1 MIERRSWGPA
11 IGLVVALVGL
21 SGCGD
26 EGLGLSGFG
35 LPGPGSCSE
44 TSWQLT
50 GLAPGQLPEPSQDE
64 LQTARLRVGEVVSI
78 HLESWLGG
86 NCDSAVE
93 HVEWLSSRPDVA
105 DLASAKGL
113 AAELR
118 AQRPGETLVAAEL
131 TLVSGQRER
140 AELYTGFFGTRVF
153 AVRVVP

>member
-35 LPGPGSCSE
+35 LP
-44 TSWQLT
+44 
-50 GLAPGQLPEPSQDE
+50 APGQLPEPSQDE

-86 NCDSAVE
+86 NCDSAVQ

-105 DLASAKGL
+105 DLASTKGL

-118 AQRPGETLVAAEL
+118 AQRPGELQPL
-131 TLVSGQRER
+131 RM
-140 AELYTGFFGTRVF
+140 
-153 AVRVVP
+153 